1 MVRAARYAY
10 FALAWAFVVGV
21 VLQVFFI
28 GLGLFAGTEFREV
41 HAYFGWTILHL
52 SPLLILVAT
61 PLARAG
67 RTRILQ
73 AVGLAVTVWI
83 VPILAVVRADAPV
96 VAALHPVGALLA
108 FWLAIVVARGAT
120 GLVGSTDSS
129 ARPTRGE
136 WAIVAVV
143 VVILLFLSFSGSPT
157 EA

>member
-10 FALAWAFVVGV
+10 VALAWAFVAGV

-28 GLGLFAGTEFREV
+28 GLGLFAGAEYRYI

-52 SPLLILVAT
+52 SPLIILVAA

-73 AVGLAVTVWI
+73 AAALAMTVWF
-83 VPILAVVRADAPV
+83 VPILAVLRADAPV

-120 GLVGSTDSS
+120 SLVGSSDTEAS
-129 ARPTRGE
+129 PTRGE
-136 WAIVAVV
+136 LAIVAVV